1 MKTSVAKPFWF
12 AAVILLLFGGAMI
25 LFDPHYQSESTLS
38 RREVPYLLADSKMY
52 TDDSDQAASP
62 IVIPEANSGPA
73 KYEDVEGWQQRLQ
86 ILGERAKPTAL
97 GLCQEIAPGMIDF
110 TKEASS
116 GGTEPYMT
124 AISNIT
130 AKADFRK
137 TFPLPGP
144 GEKVVMLQCR
154 ALIQYSINL
163 EAETDYYLM
172 IDSEGNTRLRYSPD
186 NNTTRKIN

>member
-1 MKTSVAKPFWF
+1 MKISVAKPFWF
-12 AAVILLLFGGAMI
+12 AALILFFFGGSMLLFA
-25 LFDPHYQSESTLS
+25 PSYEPESTLP
-38 RREVPYLLADSKMY
+38 RREVPYLVADSKMY
-52 TDDSDQAASP
+52 TDKSDQAATP
-62 IVIPEANSGPA
+62 IVIPEENSEPT

-86 ILGERAKPTAL
+86 ILGERAKPSAL
-97 GLCQEIAPGMIDF
+97 GLCQEIAPGMIEF

-116 GGTEPYMT
+116 GGTEPFMT

-130 AKADFRK
+130 VSADYRK
-137 TFPLPGP
+137 TFPLPNP

-186 NNTTRKIN
+186 NSTTRKIN